1 MSTITITTNL
11 IIIRTLHLI
20 LVSFRGTF
28 KNRIALDLMLK
39 LLLRQRKSVQ
49 KLRRKLLK
57 KNLDVKSSFLLQ
69 STVDK
74 IPLEYNDFVLFV
86 LF

>member
-1 MSTITITTNL
+1 
-11 IIIRTLHLI
+11 
-20 LVSFRGTF
+20 
-28 KNRIALDLMLK
+28 MLK

-57 KNLDVKSSFLLQ
+57 KNLDVKSVIGSFLLQ